1 MYIWDL
7 WSGSLNLSANADS
20 YLTSLIFMLTPSGI
34 EVRRFLVNFVNIMDV
49 DALVMLVTRASTAMI
64 LTTKDKDCS
73 MENDFNYL
81 WHLNVKNWWKM

>member
-7 WSGSLNLSANADS
+7 WSGSLNRSANADS
-20 YLTSLIFMLTPSGI
+20 YLTTLIFMLTPSGI
-34 EVRRFLVNFVNIMDV
+34 ELKRFLEILVNIMAV

-64 LTTKDKDCS
+64 LTPKDKDCS